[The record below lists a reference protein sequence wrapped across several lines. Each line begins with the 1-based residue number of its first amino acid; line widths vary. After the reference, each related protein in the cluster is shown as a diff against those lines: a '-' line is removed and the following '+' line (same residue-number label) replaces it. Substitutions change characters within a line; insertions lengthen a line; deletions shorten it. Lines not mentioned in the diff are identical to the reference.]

1 MLKDAQESLDE
12 VTNSENLVTGDI
24 KDSEAQV
31 EEWLDEVRESG
42 VVEELK
48 DSPVFQEIQSSR
60 LTGILDGSLLDL
72 LSFDWLSATKPKS
85 GEVPQLRVSKM
96 IAIDFHAEA
105 DVAYVVSSSIDGKS
119 WSYVCEV
126 LRRVSGDV
134 GLTFPFHT
142 SRLYRIH
149 VK

>member
-1 MLKDAQESLDE
+1 M
-12 VTNSENLVTGDI
+12 
-24 KDSEAQV
+24 
-31 EEWLDEVRESG
+31 
-42 VVEELK
+42 EELK
-48 DSPVFQEIQSSR
+48 GLPVFQEIQSSR

-96 IAIDFHAEA
+96 IAIDFHDEA

-134 GLTFPFHT
+134 GQVYVSEGRANGYALYEMAGNVFEWYWDLLIAGIAMQVPRASLTQ
-142 SRLYRIH
+142 S
-149 VK
+149 